1 MRHLIDSL
9 NSLHE
14 EMQGIEGTEI
24 EVRIDWEY
32 NVNNLILKY
41 LILIKKQKNI
51 E

>member
-1 MRHLIDSL
+1 MEVDNLIDSL

-32 NVNNLILKY
+32 NVNIEIFN
-41 LILIKKQKNI
+41 NI
-51 E
+51 